1 VSRDHPEEQELIS
14 FDIVNFNNVPFSLL
28 TIFQSLTLEGWVLL
42 MYNYMDANDYTI
54 SIIYFCFMV
63 MFGSFFA
70 MQLVLAQIM
79 ESFAKD
85 QNEKIAKQNEE
96 VKGEEEKL

>member
-1 VSRDHPEEQELIS
+1 
-14 FDIVNFNNVPFSLL
+14 
-28 TIFQSLTLEGWVLL
+28 

-85 QNEKIAKQNEE
+85 
-96 VKGEEEKL
+96 